1 MRRASHASHASHH
14 SEGDSAGRQLLQ
26 WLEEQGAEVSRAL
39 DVVSDPTLGR
49 ELVVLR
55 EVEEGEELIKVP
67 PEMCIPADDPQ
78 DDGDGE
84 DVRLALAVLRVWDE
98 EFWQAYRA
106 VWPSE
111 SVLRQ
116 ILPVHWPE
124 SRFQEFPSMP
134 RLQAQVASRRQLLS
148 EVAKR
153 KNLDLERLTFAFDLV
168 STRAVG
174 ASIDACALIPGVDL
188 ANHDPKANTD
198 LSVAGT
204 PGLRSGR
211 ATVLGHGKIW
221 EHGSAGLV
229 AARDLAAGEA
239 VRISYGK
246 YPNQRFLLDYGFTL
260 GGRFSMRGSQLAV
273 CGLWDL
279 CQYD

>member
-1 MRRASHASHASHH
+1 
-14 SEGDSAGRQLLQ
+14 
-26 WLEEQGAEVSRAL
+26 
-39 DVVSDPTLGR
+39 
-49 ELVVLR
+49 
-55 EVEEGEELIKVP
+55 
-67 PEMCIPADDPQ
+67 
-78 DDGDGE
+78 
-84 DVRLALAVLRVWDE
+84 
-98 EFWQAYRA
+98 
-106 VWPSE
+106 
-111 SVLRQ
+111 
-116 ILPVHWPE
+116 
-124 SRFQEFPSMP
+124 
-134 RLQAQVASRRQLLS
+134 RRQLLS

-153 KNLDLERLTFAFDLV
+153 KSLDLERLTFAFDLV

-188 ANHDPKANTD
+188 ANHGPKANTD

-260 GGRFSMRGSQLAV
+260 GGENPLGDEEKEHPNTGNRWEPGFLSLVPIWFPAPMNRIVLSLYFKNGGS
-273 CGLWDL
+273 D
-279 CQYD
+279 

>member
-39 DVVSDPTLGR
+39 EVVSDPTLGR

-84 DVRLALAVLRVWDE
+84 DVRLALAVLRAVWDE

-134 RLQAQVASRRQLLS
+134 RLQAQVASRCQLLS

-153 KNLDLERLTFAFDLV
+153 KNLDIERLTFAFDLV

-188 ANHDPKANTD
+188 ANHGPKANTD

-260 GGRFSMRGSQLAV
+260 GGENPLGDEEKEDLA
-273 CGLWDL
+273 
-279 CQYD
+279 